1 MLEFKELLEEREAL
15 SQEGAQKLKE
25 ELLNE
30 QKEDQLLQQKNK
42 LKRIKGYL
50 LELAKR
56 AEHNPR
62 DFEEYEQLLRNKE
75 FLNEYYQR
83 VKFF

>member
-25 ELLNE
+25 ESLNE

-42 LKRIKGYL
+42 LKRIKGCL

-56 AEHNPR
+56 AEYNPR
-62 DFEEYEQLLRNKE
+62 YFEEYEQLLRNKE
-75 FLNEYYQR
+75 FLKEYYRR